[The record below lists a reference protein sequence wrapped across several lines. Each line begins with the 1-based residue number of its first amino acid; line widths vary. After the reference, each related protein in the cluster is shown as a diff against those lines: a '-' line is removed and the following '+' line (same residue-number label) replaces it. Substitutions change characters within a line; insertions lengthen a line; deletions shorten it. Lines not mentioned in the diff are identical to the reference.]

1 MDITK
6 IIIEAFREH
15 KSNYE
20 PVLIVLNQQGNIYD
34 INQLGGNGENSLLK
48 LLGLPFTKEEIIGRG
63 DYPINFVDYLKNKEI
78 PPITP
83 TAKQQLVQNI
93 EHLIKG
99 EINSFEIHPEKGNGK
114 KPFEAEEKEFHLHFY
129 GISGKVSGNF
139 SILIADQTEV
149 TYFKRMYEH
158 ANKQL
163 KRLADLGETI
173 AMIVHE
179 IRNPLVTIGG
189 FANSLRNSVKEKLR
203 PNVDIICEE
212 VKRLEEVLKRAL
224 DYAKPLDICKA
235 DVDLS
240 LLVKQN
246 YDKCGY
252 SQLKQPEIK
261 MELGEN
267 VNAKCDGDKIYQVF
281 LNLVKNAI
289 EKESANKIAIRT
301 YLKDKYAVFEVE
313 DDGKEIHPD
322 VKEKLFKPFFTTKK
336 EGTGL
341 GLAISH
347 KIIDC
352 HDGYIGVESQPKK
365 TVFSVYLPQY

>member
-1 MDITK
+1 MGIAK
-6 IIIEAFREH
+6 IIIDAFREH

-20 PVLIVLNQQGNIYD
+20 PVLIGLNQRGNIYD
-34 INQLGGNGENSLLK
+34 INQIGENGENNLLK
-48 LLGLPFTKEEIIGRG
+48 LLGLPFTKEEIIGSG
-63 DYPINFVDYLKNKEI
+63 DYPINFIDYLKKNEI
-78 PPITP
+78 PSMTP
-83 TAKQQLVQNI
+83 NAKQQLVQDI
-93 EHLIKG
+93 EDLITGK
-99 EINSFEIHPEKGNGK
+99 INSFEIHPEKGNGK

-129 GISGKVSGNF
+129 GISGKVSGNL

-158 ANKQL
+158 ANNQL

-173 AMIVHE
+173 ERIVHE

-189 FANSLRNSVKEKLR
+189 FANSLRTRVNKSLR
-203 PNVDIICEE
+203 PTVDIISEE
-212 VKRLEEVLKRAL
+212 VKRLEEVLKDAS
-224 DYAKPLDICKA
+224 DYGKPLSIYKA

-240 LLVKQN
+240 LLVKRN
-246 YDKCGY
+246 YEKYGY
-252 SQLKQPEIK
+252 SQLKQPEIRL
-261 MELGEN
+261 ELGKN
-267 VNAKCDGDKIYQVF
+267 VNAKCDYDKICQVF

-336 EGTGL
+336 EGAGL

-365 TVFSVYLPQY
+365 TVFSVYLPTP